1 VSQVIWV
8 DELVRNFWGWKEQIM
23 DVSYS
28 ELRRDA
34 LPAPPEASR
43 HGPQT
48 INQAGGDKAPTVP
61 KRSLHILCIDDDE
74 QILEMMKYCL
84 MHYEHRVR
92 AASGGK
98 YGIEL
103 FRTAM
108 MKSEPYEV
116 VITDLSMPDIDGYH
130 VARTI
135 KAESP
140 NTPIIM
146 MTGRET
152 IAKESR
158 AMASIVDAMVDKPPH
173 IEALNNLLLRLV
185 KPARPS

>member
-1 VSQVIWV
+1 
-8 DELVRNFWGWKEQIM
+8 
-23 DVSYS
+23 
-28 ELRRDA
+28 
-34 LPAPPEASR
+34 
-43 HGPQT
+43 
-48 INQAGGDKAPTVP
+48 
-61 KRSLHILCIDDDE
+61 
-74 QILEMMKYCL
+74 
-84 MHYEHRVR
+84 
-92 AASGGK
+92 
-98 YGIEL
+98 
-103 FRTAM
+103 
-108 MKSEPYEV
+108 
-116 VITDLSMPDIDGYH
+116 MPDIDGYH